1 MTIESRLYSILFQVD
16 RERHITVK
24 TELCEGCI
32 EKWCTCICPAEC
44 YKIVEGRV
52 EFAYEGCLEC
62 GACWKVCDKEAIDW
76 KYPRGGFGVCFRY
89 G

>member
-1 MTIESRLYSILFQVD
+1 MSIENRLYTVLFRAD

-24 TELCEGCI
+24 PELCERCL
-32 EKWCTCICPAEC
+32 EKWCTYICPAEC
-44 YKIVEGRV
+44 YKIVDGKM
-52 EFAYEGCLEC
+52 EFSYEGCLEC
-62 GACWKVCDKEAIDW
+62 GACQKVCDKEAIDW